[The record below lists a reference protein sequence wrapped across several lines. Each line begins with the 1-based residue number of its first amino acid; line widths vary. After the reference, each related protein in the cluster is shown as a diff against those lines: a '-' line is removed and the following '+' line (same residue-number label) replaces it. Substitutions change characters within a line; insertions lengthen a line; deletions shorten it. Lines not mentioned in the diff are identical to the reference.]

1 MMDKLEVI
9 PNNARPPSPIAA
21 EQNHRNETCVETPV
35 GVVNREFSHNEEE
48 LNSELD
54 DEDSSSAKPAHQPM
68 EITRPSSTT
77 ATSTSSTLKLC
88 NSDDTCLLTPLQ
100 LGFVSVLLLIQ
111 FYCLFVH
118 GLFGFMSRL
127 EFLPLLLTSVGCAV
141 GVVWSWLAFYHQVV
155 FS

>member
-1 MMDKLEVI
+1 MERRMSSIE
-9 PNNARPPSPIAA
+9 
-21 EQNHRNETCVETPV
+21 EQ
-35 GVVNREFSHNEEE
+35 NEEE

-54 DEDSSSAKPAHQPM
+54 DEDSSSAKPAHQPT

-88 NSDDTCLLTPLQ
+88 NSDDTCLLTPLG